1 MTRLGRNAIR
11 HAEKDARRRNRQE
24 KRSRRV
30 AASVATLATVAAVG
44 AGQMMSHAPAQAD
57 TSDWISTVE
66 ALKNANPATVLGS
79 ALDEVVNNALTQGAL
94 ESWRIQGCA
103 SGASSSTGQADCAD
117 STGTGIALVLPG
129 EFELVPVVA
138 YDGLRS
144 ITTNP
149 MVAALLRWLGLPG
162 IEPGPTTE
170 GSATVIGS
178 GFQFALAYRGG
189 EATAISYLPLSLAT
203 AGASDGRKA
212 YAFALIG
219 MANAWTT
226 EDLPVTILGID
237 TGLDIPGIHSVSC
250 YGGLTGA
257 YAEGVGACANVLGT
271 LDFRWDAT
279 DNQIQFGLT
288 DPSAVLFDPA
298 GVFVNV
304 ITQLLNGEPLSLSKD
319 FARLT
324 ISPEELLNG
333 DFLRLTSSYGLT
345 DPITID
351 WLGQKLTLYPETTV
365 NGATSPNYLG
375 LPQITFSTL
384 DTGEIIPVLKLPK
397 STFPFGIPSVG
408 PYVIPSTATTTT
420 TVNALSATTSETD
433 SPSLLRGTSNTDKVA
448 ESVTNT
454 TETTGTPEVT
464 PETPTPEP
472 TITNTDTST
481 SDSDSTDQ
489 TEGYVGRHRAD
500 NKHDGSGYRGRH
512 RAHESDD
519 ATSGNST
526 KNTSTST
533 DHSNDSGGSGG
544 NKDSSD
550 TSGSGNGSDSGN
562 GSGSGNGSDSGDGDS
577 GNSGS
582 GSGNSGSGD
591 GS

>member
-30 AASVATLATVAAVG
+30 AASVAAFATVAAVG
-44 AGQMMSHAPAQAD
+44 AGQMMSHAPA
-57 TSDWISTVE
+57 
-66 ALKNANPATVLGS
+66 
-79 ALDEVVNNALTQGAL
+79 
-94 ESWRIQGCA
+94 
-103 SGASSSTGQADCAD
+103 QADCAD

-324 ISPEELLNG
+324 ISRRLPPPDELLRTHRPDHHRLVGSEADAVSG
-333 DFLRLTSSYGLT
+333 DDGQWCDEPQLPWAAT
-345 DPITID
+345 DH
-351 WLGQKLTLYPETTV
+351 LQH
-365 NGATSPNYLG
+365 A
-375 LPQITFSTL
+375 
-384 DTGEIIPVLKLPK
+384 
-397 STFPFGIPSVG
+397 
-408 PYVIPSTATTTT
+408 
-420 TVNALSATTSETD
+420 
-433 SPSLLRGTSNTDKVA
+433 
-448 ESVTNT
+448 
-454 TETTGTPEVT
+454 
-464 PETPTPEP
+464 
-472 TITNTDTST
+472 
-481 SDSDSTDQ
+481 
-489 TEGYVGRHRAD
+489 RHR
-500 NKHDGSGYRGRH
+500 
-512 RAHESDD
+512 
-519 ATSGNST
+519 
-526 KNTSTST
+526 
-533 DHSNDSGGSGG
+533 
-544 NKDSSD
+544 
-550 TSGSGNGSDSGN
+550 
-562 GSGSGNGSDSGDGDS
+562 
-577 GNSGS
+577 
-582 GSGNSGSGD
+582 
-591 GS
+591 

>member
-24 KRSRRV
+24 KRGRKV
-30 AASVATLATVAAVG
+30 AASVAALATVAAVG
-44 AGQMMSHAPAQAD
+44 AGQAMSHAPAQAD
-57 TSDWISTVE
+57 VWDSIE
-66 ALKNANPATVLGS
+66 ILKDANPATVLGQVLGPS
-79 ALDEVVNNALTQGAL
+79 INNEATQAAL
-94 ESWRIQGCA
+94 EEWRIAACA
-103 SGASSSTGQADCAD
+103 TGGQSGGADCTG
-117 STGTGIALVLPG
+117 STGTGLAVVLPG
-129 EFELVPVVA
+129 SLELIPVTVYGTAEGLVA
-138 YDGLRS
+138 TLPQWLKD
-144 ITTNP
+144 
-149 MVAALLRWLGLPG
+149 LLHISNIPA
-162 IEPGPTTE
+162 GPTTT

-189 EATAISYLPLSLAT
+189 EATAISYLPVSLAT

-226 EDLPVTILGID
+226 DELPVTVLGSEIAS
-237 TGLDIPGIHSVSC
+237 IPGIRSVSC

-562 GSGSGNGSDSGDGDS
+562 GSGSGDGDS

>member
-24 KRSRRV
+24 KRGRRV
-30 AASVATLATVAAVG
+30 AASVAALATVAAVG
-44 AGQMMSHAPAQAD
+44 AGQAMSHAPAQAAPQSVVNQLLDKLD
-57 TSDWISTVE
+57 TYGDISLDPAANLGDLLGTII
-66 ALKNANPATVLGS
+66 NNPASQGL
-79 ALDEVVNNALTQGAL
+79 LDQ
-94 ESWRIQGCA
+94 WRIQACA
-103 SGASSSTGQADCAD
+103 SGGASGGADCSS
-117 STGTGIALVLPG
+117 STGTGIALVLPDSLEVVPNSVYSPARG
-129 EFELVPVVA
+129 VINSALVQGALHLIGIYYVV
-138 YDGLRS
+138 
-144 ITTNP
+144 P
-149 MVAALLRWLGLPG
+149 
-162 IEPGPTTE
+162 PGPGTSGT
-170 GSATVIGS
+170 ATVIGS
-178 GFQFALAYRGG
+178 GFQFAVAYRGG
-189 EATAISYLPLSLAT
+189 EATAISYLPVSLAT
-203 AGASDGRKA
+203 AGASDGKKA
-212 YAFALIG
+212 YAFAIVG
-219 MANAWTT
+219 VANAWNTG
-226 EDLPVTILGID
+226 DLPVTVLGSEID
-237 TGLDIPGIHSVSC
+237 SIPGVQSVGC

-279 DNQIQFGLT
+279 NNQVQFGLT
-288 DPSAVLFDPA
+288 DPTKVLFDPT
-298 GVFVNV
+298 GVVGEL
-304 ITQLLNGEPLSLSKD
+304 ITKLIGGQDLNLSALLSDD

-408 PYVIPSTATTTT
+408 PYVIPSTTTT
-420 TVNALSATTSETD
+420 TVNALSPTTSEAD
-433 SPSLLRGTSNTDKVA
+433 SPSLQRGAANTDRIA
-448 ESVTNT
+448 ETVTDT

-519 ATSGNST
+519 ATSDNST

-562 GSGSGNGSDSGDGDS
+562 GSGSGDGDS